1 MASTD
6 SVSAPIQIRHY
17 PPAAARRDDVLRHL
31 TEEETTWV
39 PTTRPPSIANW
50 RTKHRTLWGL
60 GDYGT
65 IAAEVV
71 APLGPELVAA
81 TGIGPGTRVLDV
93 AAGTGNAAIAAALAG
108 AEVVATD
115 LVPELLAQG
124 QRLAAAAGV
133 GLVWQEANAEAL
145 PFGDGEFDTV
155 LSCIGVMF
163 APHHEQAAAELVR
176 VCRPGGTIGVISWT
190 PEGFIG
196 QMFATMKPFVPAP
209 PPGVSPPPLW
219 GNADHVT
226 ALLGDRVTDV
236 VTTRRAP
243 DRGPVP
249 RRGGVPGLLQ
259 GQLRAHHHRL
269 PRHRRPNPNGSPH
282 SMRRWPNSA
291 TAHWPGRR
299 RWSGSTC
306 WSPRAQPV
314 DQIQRRRGGR
324 RPARRRRSRRGCRR
338 PSPSVRR
345 RLHPAPAAAPA
356 QCRRR
361 SATARSRRPDRRA
374 QS

>member
-1 MASTD
+1 MSTD
-6 SVSAPIQIRHY
+6 YA
-17 PPAAARRDDVLRHL
+17 
-31 TEEETTWV
+31 TTV
-39 PTTRPPSIANW
+39 DRELE
-50 RTKHRTLWGL
+50 TKHRTLWGL

-93 AAGTGNAAIAAALAG
+93 AAGTGNAAIPAALAG

-115 LVPELLAQG
+115 LVPDLLAQG

-219 GNADHVT
+219 GSENHVT

-236 VTTRRAP
+236 VTHEAVP
-243 DRGPVP
+243 DRGPVH
-249 RRGGVPGLLQ
+249 RRGGVPRLLQ
-259 GQLRAHHHRL
+259 GQLRSDDHRL
-269 PRHRRPNPNGSPH
+269 PRHRRPT
-282 SMRRWPNSA
+282 R
-291 TAHWPGRR
+291 
-299 RWSGSTC
+299 
-306 WSPRAQPV
+306 
-314 DQIQRRRGGR
+314 
-324 RPARRRRSRRGCRR
+324 ARRRTRCGAGRTRR
-338 PSPSVRR
+338 PRAGRDVDDGVGI
-345 RLHPAPAAAPA
+345 PAGH
-356 QCRRR
+356 R
-361 SATARSRRPDRRA
+361 ARSRLTRSSVDAVAAASASTSFASRVPQTQSQCAATVAPCAGRGASVAPSADRHRTV
-374 QS
+374 SSTGSPR